1 MSDRMSKP
9 NLHTVA
15 AHAGVSIATVSK
27 VVNGVRYGISEATL
41 EKVLASVR
49 ELGYRPN
56 RAGRGLRTLRRSII
70 GMAIVDPSP
79 TFLADPFTTNLVA
92 GLSNYL
98 SGQGFGLLLHGIK
111 PRQVDESFLIKE
123 TVVDGLCLL
132 RSGSAEQRAETT
144 RLFADLGHPMVVF
157 QEKPSGTLADACFVN
172 QDDGAG
178 ATALAEL
185 ILKRQPRTALIVI
198 PEIAW
203 PAIDLRLDAFSRALD
218 EASVTTTIL
227 RCDEN
232 DPDAIARGI
241 EHRIETSGLP
251 DVILG
256 ANDSIAVVAMR
267 LLQARGA
274 RVPEDVGVTGFNAF
288 PSNDYAGLN
297 LTTVR
302 SVAYALGE
310 LGGRKMLDRLQ
321 ADRFEA
327 REYTLPVQIVPGA
340 TV

>member
-1 MSDRMSKP
+1 MAKP

-41 EKVLASVR
+41 EKVLASVA

-70 GMAIVDPSP
+70 GLAIVDPSP
-79 TFLADPFTTNLVA
+79 AFLADPFTTNLVA
-92 GLSNYL
+92 GLSNHL
-98 SGQGFGLLLHGIK
+98 SERGFGLLLHGIK
-111 PRQVDESFLIKE
+111 PGQVDASFLVKE

-132 RSGSAEQRAETT
+132 LSGSSEERRDTT
-144 RLFADLGHPMVVF
+144 RLFVGLGQPLVVF
-157 QEKPSGTLADACFVN
+157 QEAPSESIADACFVN

-178 ATALAEL
+178 ATALAHQVL
-185 ILKRQPRTALIVI
+185 RRGPKTALIVI
-198 PEIAW
+198 PDIVW
-203 PAIDLRLDAFSRALD
+203 PAIELRLAAFSRILESA
-218 EASVTTTIL
+218 EVAVTVL
-227 RCDEN
+227 RCDESN
-232 DPDAIARGI
+232 PDAIADTIGAHIDTAGR
-241 EHRIETSGLP
+241 P

-256 ANDSIAVVAMR
+256 ANDNIAIVAMR

-274 RVPEDVGVTGFNAF
+274 RVPEDVAVTGFNAF

-302 SVAYALGE
+302 SAAYALGE
-310 LGGRKMLDRLQ
+310 LGGRLMLERLETEG
-321 ADRFEA
+321 FEK

-340 TV
+340 TA